1 MKLFDSIKSKRAS
14 RPSVPLSQRI
24 NAKFRR
30 QVSEGPLF
38 NIGALIVIIW
48 SISFVFILI
57 WGFNLSL
64 MSNDEM
70 MNDKAHFF
78 THSFAFSNYIEAF
91 RSLNFNNTNYF
102 GLLLNSLWFSTG
114 STIMKLV
121 ATVFFAYVIAR
132 FSFPGRKILYL
143 FVLIQM
149 MLPVYGQ
156 TAANYKLL
164 SSLGLVDS
172 PLFLLAMGAGHG
184 MYFMICHSYFETL
197 PKDYEESAR
206 MDGCGYFRT
215 FFQIMLPLA
224 TPILVCIG
232 LITFISCWNDY
243 QTTLLYLPHWR
254 TLTSALYSYSEI
266 TLHSSN
272 GSIAV
277 YFAGVFMSALP
288 IVILYIRFNKILMS
302 NMTIGGIKG

>member
-1 MKLFDSIKSKRAS
+1 MKNHLRNQY
-14 RPSVPLSQRI
+14 RVPLHKRI
-24 NAKFRR
+24 ANKFRK
-30 QVSEGPLF
+30 QISEGPLF
-38 NIGALIVIIW
+38 NIGCVIVLLWAL
-48 SISFVFILI
+48 SFVFILV
-57 WGFNLSL
+57 WGLNLSL
-64 MSNDEM
+64 MSENEI
-70 MNDKAHFF
+70 MNERAHYF
-78 THSFAFSNYIEAF
+78 THTFTFSNYVEAF
-91 RSLNFNNTNYF
+91 KSLNFNNTNYF
-102 GLLLNSLWFSTG
+102 GLLLNSVWFSVGATF
-114 STIMKLV
+114 MKLV
-121 ATVFFAYVIAR
+121 STVFFSYVIAR
-132 FSFPGRKILYL
+132 YAFPGRKLLYL
-143 FVLIQM
+143 FVLVQM
-149 MLPVYGQ
+149 MLPTYGQ
-156 TAANYKLL
+156 TAANYTLL
-164 SSLGLVDS
+164 SSIGLVDS

-184 MYFMICHSYFETL
+184 MFFMICHSYFETL

-266 TLHSSN
+266 TMHSSS